1 MLWCMR
7 TNVHLDEELLQAAM
21 RLAGAKT
28 KRAML
33 DQALRFFVER
43 KNADR
48 DLESYHE
55 RLKRVQAKTAGLRFE
70 DSATDLV
77 RQDRERE

>member
-1 MLWCMR
+1 M
-7 TNVHLDEELLQAAM
+7 HLDDEVLREAM

-43 KNADR
+43 KTAER
-48 DLESYHE
+48 ELESYRE
-55 RLKRVQAKTAGLRFE
+55 RLKRVQAKTADLHFAE
-70 DSATDLV
+70 SAAELV
-77 RQDRERE
+77 RADRERE

>member
-1 MLWCMR
+1 MR

-28 KRAML
+28 KRATL

-43 KNADR
+43 RNADR
-48 DLESYHE
+48 DLETYRE
-55 RLKRVQAKTAGLRFE
+55 RLKRVQAKTAGLRFD

-77 RQDRERE
+77 RQDRERG